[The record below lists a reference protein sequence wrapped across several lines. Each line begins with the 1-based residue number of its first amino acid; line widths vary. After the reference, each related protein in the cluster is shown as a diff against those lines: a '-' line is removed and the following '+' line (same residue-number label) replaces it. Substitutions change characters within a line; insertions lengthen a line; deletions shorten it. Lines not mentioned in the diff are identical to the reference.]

1 MSKKASPMLIGVF
14 VVAATVI
21 AVAGVLVL
29 GSGKFF
35 SASREYVLHF
45 EGNLSGLDAGA
56 PVTFKGVRVGE
67 VSDISLIYDH
77 ADHTLS
83 LPVTVR
89 LSRDS
94 FCEMN
99 VPSGERSDNMMIHID
114 RGMRAQLKSQ
124 SLVTGKL
131 KVELDYHED
140 APANYVAKDS
150 SLPEIPTI
158 PGSMDSLA
166 RRVSD
171 LPWEDIVRDISASSK
186 ALSDLAESG
195 KLQDSL
201 DLLNAT
207 LADSHKMMSEMNKG
221 AAPFRK
227 EVLLM
232 VEELSDAARSAQF
245 LMDYL
250 ERHPESLIHGKGKE

>member
-1 MSKKASPMLIGVF
+1 MSKKANPMVIGVF
-14 VVAATVI
+14 VVCATII

-35 SASREYVLHF
+35 SESREYVLYF

-56 PVTFKGVRVGE
+56 PVTFKGVRVGQ

-77 ADHTLS
+77 ADDTLS
-83 LPVTVR
+83 IPVTIEI
-89 LSRDS
+89 SRDC
-94 FCEMN
+94 FAQVN
-99 VPSGERSDNMMIHID
+99 GEGGGSEDNMKLHID

-131 KVELDYHED
+131 KVELDYYKD
-140 APANYVAKDS
+140 TPANYVAKDS
-150 SLPEIPTI
+150 SLPEVPTI
-158 PGSMDSLA
+158 PGSLDSLA

-171 LPWEDIVRDISASSK
+171 LPWEDIIRDIRASSK
-186 ALSDLAESG
+186 AMSELAESG
-195 KLQDSL
+195 KLQESL

-207 LADSHKMMSEMNKG
+207 LADSHKMMAEMNKG

-227 EVLLM
+227 EILLM